1 MKCSSSGGLSNL
13 SATSS
18 ITLFDFWSSRCFKH
32 RLLHCTDWVLG
43 HGLSAASNRGMVIV
57 EWSFAVHKYCGC
69 DVSCGLRQKR
79 GMGGRRGETK
89 WEVRGDEG
97 GKDGRGRGEEKWGEE
112 EGRGGEE
119 REKILKINSIGFY
132 PRFCPFTLWIA
143 GCNTGPLGSIF
154 VDWLFTVLLTL

>member
-1 MKCSSSGGLSNL
+1 MCYILIPLSSLKFGQGTAFPDALSAPMKCSSSGGLSNL

-18 ITLFDFWSSRCFKH
+18 ITLFDFWSSRCFEH

-43 HGLSAASNRGMVIV
+43 HGLSAASNRGMVIG
-57 EWSFAVHKYCGC
+57 EWSFAVHKYCGW

-97 GKDGRGRGEEKWGEE
+97 G
-112 EGRGGEE
+112 
-119 REKILKINSIGFY
+119 IY